1 MSIRILSIIVV
12 LILSLT
18 RIQAQMGSYGYQT
31 QVTDTADY
39 ESDLF
44 GNSIDISDSPDLIP
58 GNNIDKF
65 SALQPLGFDLIF
77 MNRHFSHFYVHSNG
91 FIRLAFRNSAYYPLT
106 GSWSMN
112 DLTIMNVYKPALGI
126 SNAIIAP
133 FWSFMRTSPAG
144 PTIRSVL
151 TGSAPNRCRTITW
164 HVNIPESSTNNTFPA
179 DGEFQLRIY
188 ETSGILE
195 FVYRRMTIGD
205 TSNRV
210 KASIGFTNGD
220 KTGDFLALKN
230 LTNFN
235 YTLLA
240 AEEPASQNL
249 VDSNIAG
256 PIPGFTTDPYY
267 SRAIRFTPL
276 DLIGSSIDSLRISN
290 IGAQNMT
297 LSWNDFTTET
307 GYTILRSKDNI
318 NFDWVADLRFDSTT
332 YKATG
337 LQTGIT
343 YYWKVIPH
351 TDGQSGTPIKGSATT
366 TCSSGG
372 RFTVGTGGD
381 FLTIQKAVDSIK
393 MGGMKT
399 DVLLELTSTYNSNNE
414 IFPVIFPKNADIPC
428 LENHHITIRPAAD
441 AAGLVIKGS
450 SSKSLFILDKVNNY
464 LEIDGR
470 PGGISGGA
478 IMSVFNTGTGG
489 LFTLEDASGN
499 LIRYISLLGN
509 HKYIY
514 FKGLNA
520 GSNDNKVEACEFM
533 TNQDPT
539 LGIIAYDLIVS
550 SSENGYWNRRDSIQ
564 NCHFIDASS
573 NGIVL
578 DRGSDGW
585 VITGNSF
592 IVKNKTSWDS
602 ANTTLISLTE
612 PNNEVYHLVS
622 GNYFGGSGPQCT
634 GLPVPMKPMNFTA
647 IRAKGRV
654 NIIGNTF
661 KRINFDDFYSGSNY
675 NYFIKSEGDIDVE
688 PFRGDVTKN
697 VFGSLD
703 PADSIH
709 LNATLEST
717 FFNFISVNPKT
728 LNDTTELFFHISE
741 NQFNMVRANGVIKPL
756 HLIFIQGL
764 GYPKVEHNV
773 IGNPLQ
779 RNSIINSSLGSTV
792 GMELLTPVSVKHN
805 TVCNLTG
812 YGLDPTAYVRG
823 ITIESAWDSVAHNK
837 VFNLISNSENDLGEY
852 PLTGIGVSN
861 FSGSKHVIYGNTV
874 HSLFNLNEFA
884 SQGIV
889 GIDAGASDASHNLIY
904 DLFDYSETN
913 ALVYGIR
920 GGNIVSNNMIRLGL
934 DSSLGITS
942 NDISLFGI
950 GRCVTALHNTVY
962 LTGRSRNSLGNF
974 AIYEPISAINNI
986 LYVDRTRDTTLFGLN
1001 SFGLSLGFY
1010 NGNFTSD
1017 YNLFY
1022 TRGSSSKIGQYY
1034 KNSMGTITVNTFTD
1048 WKNLGLDKASIF
1060 GDPQFIAPLA
1070 PVPDLHLQTGTP
1082 AEGKGDQTQTT
1093 ITDIDGEN
1101 RSALSPVDI
1110 GADADNFD
1118 GACPV
1123 AQAGRDTLLCAGS
1136 SLMIGTPEIAGSNY
1150 AWTSIPAGF
1159 SSTLAQP
1166 VVQPNKTT
1174 DYILSVTRGN
1184 CATLDTIRINVGTME
1199 APSIE
1204 ISGKYLL
1211 QKNEST
1217 SLRAST
1223 FNGGSSPKLLWQD
1236 STSSQNF
1243 WHSLSET
1250 DSVVELSSYDKMPR
1264 YVRCILISNAACR
1277 KNDTAYSNIIKV
1289 ITVDTTQA
1297 TTIRIYPNPATNQI
1311 TVSLEPSDNWATAE
1325 IMNINGAAGT
1335 QKKDVRGLN
1344 NAAFDISTLPPGQY
1358 FIVLRRSDGTAKT
1371 VIFLKV

>member
-1 MSIRILSIIVV
+1 MPTRNFFLIV
-12 LILSLT
+12 LLLCFS
-18 RIQAQMGSYGYQT
+18 RSQGQMGSYGYQI
-31 QVTDTADY
+31 QVTDTANY
-39 ESDLF
+39 EADLF

-58 GNNIDKF
+58 GNSIEMF

-77 MNRHFSHFYVHSNG
+77 MNRHFNHFYVHSNG
-91 FIRLAFRNSAYYPLT
+91 FIRLAFRNSANYPST
-106 GSWSMN
+106 GSWFMN
-112 DLTIMNVYKPALGI
+112 DLTIVNGYKPELDI

-133 FWSFMRTSPAG
+133 FWSFMRTSSAG

-164 HVNIPESSTNNTFPA
+164 HVYIPESSTNNTVPA

-188 ETSGILE
+188 ETSGIIE
-195 FVYRRMTIGD
+195 FVYRRMTIGN
-205 TSNRV
+205 TINRV

-220 KTGDFLALKN
+220 RTGDFLALKD

-240 AEEPASQNL
+240 SEEPSSQNL
-249 VDSNIAG
+249 VNSNIAG
-256 PIPGFTTDPYY
+256 PIPGFTTDPFS

-276 DLIGSSIDSLRISN
+276 DLIGSPTDSLRISN
-290 IGAQNMT
+290 IGAQIMT
-297 LSWNDFTTET
+297 LSWNDFITET
-307 GYTILRSKDNI
+307 GYTILRSQDNI
-318 NFDWVADLRFDSTT
+318 NFDWVADLPFDSTT

-337 LQTGIT
+337 LQKGIT

-351 TDGQSGTPIKGSATT
+351 TDGQSTAPFRGSATT
-366 TCSSGG
+366 TCNPGG
-372 RFTVGTGGD
+372 KFTVGTGGD

-399 DVLLELTSTYNSNNE
+399 DVILELTSTYNSNNE

-441 AAGLVIKGS
+441 AAGLEIKGS
-450 SSKSLFILDKVNNY
+450 SSESLFVLDNVDHY

-478 IMSVFNTGTGG
+478 IMSVINTGTGG

-520 GSNDNKVEACEFM
+520 GSNDNKIEACEFM
-533 TNQDPT
+533 TNQDPI

-564 NCHFIDASS
+564 NCHFIDAAF

-592 IVKNKTSWDS
+592 MFKEEKSWDA

-612 PNNEVYHLVS
+612 PYNEISHLVS
-622 GNYFGGSGPQCT
+622 GNYFGGSGPECT
-634 GLPVPMKPMNFTA
+634 GTPALMKPLDFTA

-661 KRINFDDFYSGSNY
+661 KRIHFDDFYSYSTY
-675 NYFIKSEGDIDVE
+675 SYFINADGDPYVE
-688 PFRGDVTKN
+688 PFYGDIMNN
-697 VFGSLD
+697 VFGSTD

-709 LNATLEST
+709 FNTTQEIKFFIFIFGRPTSYNDGST
-717 FFNFISVNPKT
+717 DHFY
-728 LNDTTELFFHISE
+728 HISG
-741 NQFNMVRANGVIKPL
+741 NQFNMIRARGSTMPM
-756 HLIFIQGL
+756 HLIFIQG
-764 GYPKVEHNV
+764 YSNPKVENNV
-773 IGNPLQ
+773 IGHPSQ
-779 RNSIINSSLGSTV
+779 RNSILNTSTGSIV
-792 GMELLTPVSVKHN
+792 GMELYTPTSVKYN

-812 YGLDPTAYVRG
+812 YGLDPNAYVRG
-823 ITIESAWDSVAHNK
+823 IAIQSAWDSVAFNK
-837 VFNLISNSENDLGEY
+837 VFNLISNCEDELVPY
-852 PLTGIGVSN
+852 PLTGIGVGN
-861 FSGSKHVIYGNTV
+861 FSGSNHAIFGNTV
-874 HSLFNLNEFA
+874 HSLFNLNEFT

-889 GIDAGASDASHNLIY
+889 GIDAGSSDVSHNLIY

-913 ALVYGIR
+913 AQVYGIR
-920 GGNIVSNNMIRLGL
+920 GGKIVSNNMIRLGL
-934 DSSLGITS
+934 DSSRGATA
-942 NDISLFGI
+942 NDISIYGI
-950 GRCVTALHNTVY
+950 ARCVTALHNTVY

-974 AIYEPISAINNI
+974 AIYEPFSARNNI
-986 LYVDRTRDTTLFGLN
+986 LYVDRTRDTTLFGQN
-1001 SFGLSLGFY
+1001 SFGLSFGVY
-1010 NGNFTSD
+1010 NGNFMSD

-1034 KNSMGTITVNTFTD
+1034 KNSTGTISANTFTD
-1048 WKNLGLDKASIF
+1048 WKNLGLDTASIF
-1060 GDPQFIAPLA
+1060 GDPQFVAPLA

-1082 AEGKGDQTQTT
+1082 AEGKGDQMQTT

-1110 GADADNFD
+1110 GADADDFD
-1118 GACPV
+1118 DACPI
-1123 AQAGRDTLLCAGS
+1123 AQAGRDTILCTGA
-1136 SLMIGTPEIAGSNY
+1136 SLMLGTPAIAGRTY
-1150 AWTSIPAGF
+1150 AWNSIPAGF

-1166 VVQPNKTT
+1166 LVQPNKNIT
-1174 DYILSVTRGN
+1174 YILSVTRGN
-1184 CATLDTIRINVGTME
+1184 CTTHDTINVDVRAME
-1199 APSIE
+1199 YPSIE
-1204 ISGKYLL
+1204 ITGKYML
-1211 QKNEST
+1211 QQNEPT
-1217 SLRAST
+1217 FLRAST
-1223 FNGGSSPKLLWQD
+1223 FNGGSNPKLLWQD
-1236 STSSQNF
+1236 SISLHNF
-1243 WHSLSET
+1243 WMPFPET
-1250 DSVVELSSYDKMPR
+1250 DSVVELSSLDTMPR
-1264 YVRCILISNAACR
+1264 YVRCILISNAACLIS
-1277 KNDTAYSNIIKV
+1277 DTAYSNIIKV
-1289 ITVDTTQA
+1289 ITVDSTQPI
-1297 TTIRIYPNPATNQI
+1297 TVRIFPNPATNQVTI
-1311 TVSLEPSDNWATAE
+1311 ELEPSDNWTIAE
-1325 IMNINGAAGT
+1325 IMNIYGAAG

-1344 NAAFDISTLPPGQY
+1344 NATFDISNLPKGQY
-1358 FIVLRRSDGTAKT
+1358 FIVLRRSDGITKT
-1371 VIFLKV
+1371 IIFLKV